1 MEHPVFEPGHQAE
14 IGVAQPGRAPGDGL
28 EGRLCIVR
36 RLPNDT
42 QAICGRGLPS
52 QRLVALACQQRDLLV
67 FVANGRRATT
77 RDLWRFAALY
87 RHRLPTSRF
96 NWFAA
101 CSGAPSH
108 WLPLGSGTRQLST
121 LEVAGLR

>member
-14 IGVAQPGRAPGDGL
+14 IGVAQPGRAPGDGI

-36 RLPNDT
+36 RQTNDT
-42 QAICGRGLPS
+42 QDICGSGLPS

-77 RDLWRFAALY
+77 CDLWRFAALLRY
-87 RHRLPTSRF
+87 RLAASRF

-101 CSGAPSH
+101 CSEAPSH
-108 WLPLGSGTRQLST
+108 
-121 LEVAGLR
+121 GLA